1 MEVIRLKN
9 FFQKFIKKVRK
20 NDKNILNNAQ
30 LFLSF
35 PKSTI
40 LKSNN
45 KKVRT
50 LMTKSLIIMD
60 IDGTLTNSEKKIT
73 PKTKEALLAAQ
84 EQGARL
90 ILASG
95 RPVSGMQDFAKE
107 LAMDKHHGLLVAYN
121 GAVVV
126 DCESGDILFNQAM
139 TVEKGQAVLEHVK
152 QFDVIP
158 MISKGDYMYVNDVYK
173 NMIHWEKKNLDIN
186 IIEYESRGGKY
197 LLAEKRDLAAFADFP
212 LNKILLAGSSD
223 YLAAHY
229 KEIAAPFEGK
239 LSSMFTADF
248 YYEFTAQ
255 GINKA
260 KALDTVLAPLGYQPE
275 DMIAFGD
282 GQNDASMLTYS
293 GTAVAMANAVQE
305 LKDIADIITL
315 SNDEDGI
322 AETLRD
328 YFNI

>member
-1 MEVIRLKN
+1 
-9 FFQKFIKKVRK
+9 
-20 NDKNILNNAQ
+20 
-30 LFLSF
+30 
-35 PKSTI
+35 
-40 LKSNN
+40 
-45 KKVRT
+45 
-50 LMTKSLIIMD
+50 MTKSLIIMD

-126 DCESGDILFNQAM
+126 DCESGDILFNQTM
-139 TVEKGQAVLEHVK
+139 TVEEGQAVLEHVK

-158 MISKGDYMYVNDVYK
+158 MISKGDYMYVNDVYN

-212 LNKILLAGSSD
+212 LNKNLIGW
-223 YLAAHY
+223 
-229 KEIAAPFEGK
+229 
-239 LSSMFTADF
+239 
-248 YYEFTAQ
+248 Q
-255 GINKA
+255 
-260 KALDTVLAPLGYQPE
+260 
-275 DMIAFGD
+275 
-282 GQNDASMLTYS
+282 
-293 GTAVAMANAVQE
+293 
-305 LKDIADIITL
+305 
-315 SNDEDGI
+315 
-322 AETLRD
+322 
-328 YFNI
+328 

>member
-1 MEVIRLKN
+1 MRSLN
-9 FFQKFIKKVRK
+9 FFQKFIKNVRK
-20 NDKNILNNAQ
+20 NDKNILNNTQ
-30 LFLSF
+30 LFSSF

-126 DCESGDILFNQAM
+126 DCESGDILFNQTM
-139 TVEKGQAVLEHVK
+139 TVEEGQAVLEHVK

-158 MISKGDYMYVNDVYK
+158 MISKGDYMYVNDVYN

-197 LLAEKRDLAAFADFP
+197 WLAEKR
-212 LNKILLAGSSD
+212 
-223 YLAAHY
+223 
-229 KEIAAPFEGK
+229 
-239 LSSMFTADF
+239 
-248 YYEFTAQ
+248 
-255 GINKA
+255 
-260 KALDTVLAPLGYQPE
+260 
-275 DMIAFGD
+275 
-282 GQNDASMLTYS
+282 
-293 GTAVAMANAVQE
+293 
-305 LKDIADIITL
+305 
-315 SNDEDGI
+315 
-322 AETLRD
+322 
-328 YFNI
+328 